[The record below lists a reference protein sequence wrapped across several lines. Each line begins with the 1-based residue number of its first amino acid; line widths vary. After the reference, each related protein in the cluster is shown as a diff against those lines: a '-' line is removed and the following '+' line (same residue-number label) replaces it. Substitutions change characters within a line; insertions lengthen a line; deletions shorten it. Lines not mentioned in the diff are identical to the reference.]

1 MPHPSLFANTIFK
14 TKNCTHELAYP
25 HCMRS
30 QHIVP
35 PALDPPCRHP
45 STATVSF
52 FNACIARVR
61 PLDTTPLFPVSHDID
76 CYHSSFFLMLFSS
89 CFCFYCYQYFV
100 LHSTGTALTCV
111 YFETN
116 VLRSAFCWPCFG
128 SVTQEGHEDAC
139 FPFPLKGRR
148 VEKWKHEEERHKTR
162 EKTWKT

>member
-1 MPHPSLFANTIFK
+1 MPHPSLFSNTIFK

-100 LHSTGTALTCV
+100 LRSTGTALTCV

-116 VLRSAFCWPCFG
+116 VLRSAFCWPCLVQSG
-128 SVTQEGHEDAC
+128 V
-139 FPFPLKGRR
+139 RR
-148 VEKWKHEEERHKTR
+148 DTKTR
-162 EKTWKT
+162 VFPSL